1 LYGCETWSLTLRED
15 DGLRVFE
22 NRVWR
27 KIFGSKWEKMVGD
40 WRKLHSDELHNMC
53 TSPNIIMLIKGGLN
67 GQGM

>member
-1 LYGCETWSLTLRED
+1 
-15 DGLRVFE
+15 
-22 NRVWR
+22 VWR